1 MSLDPYETKN
11 LATDPAYRS
20 TLKDLRILLKEKL
33 LEENDLGFYPEC
45 VWLEQGEQNPTS
57 FGKKNKDKIKNTRI
71 SLIWKCLLLER
82 QNRLYAKH

>member
-1 MSLDPYETKN
+1 MKLKRRFFEPQGAEELYDLSLDPYETKN

-45 VWLEQGEQNPTS
+45 VWLEQES
-57 FGKKNKDKIKNTRI
+57 KIRQVLVRRI
-71 SLIWKCLLLER
+71 RIR
-82 QNRLYAKH
+82 